1 MSSRSGPDV
10 APAESTSPAPLSGT
24 LRRGAAIATA
34 MLVFTQLVSFAQTL
48 VLARLLSP
56 AEVGWFA
63 AGTVLSGF
71 LVTCAEGGM
80 SNALVQR
87 GDRIDDAAATAF
99 WAMLLT
105 GIGFA
110 GIAVALAPLM
120 SRIFGSEIVG
130 LISAVS
136 AGTIVL
142 HALTYVPDAL
152 MQRRF
157 DFRARYIVQPITVVT
172 FAVTSV
178 VLCASGF
185 GVWGLVI
192 GSYCSIA
199 LWLVASWTL
208 AGWRPGGSGRPS
220 FAIWREL
227 AEFSL
232 PLVMWNVVNQARDL
246 LETAV
251 VGSALNATALGHYR
265 YGRRL
270 GELPEIAVIDV
281 GSYVLFP
288 AFSRLAGDRERFRAA
303 FLRALQVLWC
313 LVVPLAFFII
323 AVGEPLVAV
332 LLGEKWRGA
341 GVMLVALAGI
351 GPGVALAAVGIES
364 IKGIGRTRLLHW
376 VTIVSTALGIG
387 LLFALLP
394 MGLTG
399 VGLAL
404 SASSLAAGLLSLLL
418 ARPLA
423 SVTLGELAQR
433 LVPPILVTALP
444 AVGVYALEHFVTHSD
459 ERGFLLGMT
468 LLLVEALGFLA
479 VYGVCLALCVPAA
492 WHEVSSVV
500 RQLRRRGRSPD
511 GGDA

>member
-1 MSSRSGPDV
+1 MSSPSGPDV
-10 APAESTSPAPLSGT
+10 VPTQRDAPSPLSDT
-24 LRRGAAIATA
+24 LRRGAAIATG
-34 MLVFTQLVSFAQTL
+34 MLIVTQLISLAQTL

-56 AEVGWFA
+56 TEVGWFA

-87 GDRIDDAAATAF
+87 RDRIDDATATVF
-99 WAMLLT
+99 WSMLLT
-105 GIGFA
+105 GIGLA
-110 GIAVALAPLM
+110 GLALACAPLLA
-120 SRIFGSEIVG
+120 RIFGSDVVG

-136 AGTIVL
+136 AGTIIL

-157 DFRARYIVQPITVVT
+157 DFRGRYIVQPITVGT

-178 VLCASGF
+178 TLCANGF

-208 AGWRPGGSGRPS
+208 AGWRPGRSGRPS
-220 FAIWREL
+220 FALWREL
-227 AEFSL
+227 AGFSL
-232 PLVMWNVVNQARDL
+232 PLVIWNVINQARDL

-251 VGSALNATALGHYR
+251 VGGALNATALGYYR

-270 GELPEIAVIDV
+270 GQLPEIAVIDV

-288 AFSRLAGDRERFRAA
+288 AFSRLAGDADRFRSA

-313 LVVPLAFFII
+313 LVVPMAFFIV
-323 AVGEPLVAV
+323 AAGEPLVTV

-341 GVMLVALAGI
+341 GVMLVALAGV
-351 GPGVALAAVGIES
+351 GPGVALMAIGMES
-364 IKGIGRTRLLHW
+364 IKGLGRTHLLHW
-376 VTIVSTALGIG
+376 VTIVSTVLGIG

-394 MGLTG
+394 LGLTG

-404 SASSLAAGLLSLLL
+404 SVSSLTAGLLSLLL
-418 ARPLA
+418 ARRA
-423 SVTLGELAQR
+423 AAVTLRELVHR
-433 LVPPILVTALP
+433 LVPPILVAALP
-444 AVGVYALEHFVTHSD
+444 AVVIYLLENLLTHSD
-459 ERGFLLGMT
+459 QRGFLLGGAV
-468 LLLVEALGFLA
+468 LLVEAAGYLT
-479 VYGVCLALCVPAA
+479 VYAASLALFAPAA
-492 WHEVSSVV
+492 WRELSSVA
-500 RQLRRRGRSPD
+500 RQLRHRNRP
-511 GGDA
+511 